1 MINRRI
7 AVCFALFM
15 LFLIFFPISEVHAQ
29 NYYTYTVK
37 IQDNG
42 TAMWKITY
50 FSGSNDPVDTWD
62 SFQTKVYTLI
72 DLASNLTHREMGLD
86 QLEINS
92 TIFAS
97 SKITE
102 YSFLWLNFSTIQRNQ
117 IEFGD
122 VFNVKN
128 FFSQLYGDEQI
139 QIIYPA
145 DCTIKSVTPQPY
157 QNDNASQTLD
167 WARTQ
172 DLTESA
178 TNIILT
184 FSPSGQTNNIS
195 TDWQQ
200 YIAIG
205 ALLIGGA
212 ALSGVGFFL
221 FRRRKNH
228 SIAIVSQIQAES
240 MRHGT
245 EEDKVLNILSLN
257 GGSMRQ
263 SDINEGCKFSKAK
276 TSQLLAALEKK
287 GEITRY
293 KKGRDKIVV
302 LAERVKEKKS

>member
-1 MINRRI
+1 MKNRRI
-7 AVCFALFM
+7 AVCLTIFM
-15 LFLIFFPISEVHAQ
+15 VFFIFVPLSEVHAQ
-29 NYYTYTVK
+29 NYFTYIVK

-42 TAMWKITY
+42 SAMWKITY
-50 FSGSNDPVDTWD
+50 FSGSNDPVDTWEN
-62 SFQTKVYTLI
+62 FQTKVYALV

-86 QLEINS
+86 QLEINT

-102 YSFLWLNFSTIQRNQ
+102 YSFFWLNFSTIQRNQ

-145 DCTIKSVTPQPY
+145 DCIVKSVTPRPY
-157 QNDNASQTLD
+157 QNDNAAQTID

-172 DLTESA
+172 DLTES
-178 TNIILT
+178 TTKVILT
-184 FSPSGQTNNIS
+184 FSPSGETNNIS
-195 TDWQQ
+195 TVWQQ
-200 YIAIG
+200 YIPIG
-205 ALLIGGA
+205 GLLIGVA
-212 ALSGVGFFL
+212 TLSGVGFFV

-228 SIAIVSQIQAES
+228 SIAIVSQIQVES
-240 MRHGT
+240 MRHET
-245 EEDKVLNILSLN
+245 EEDKVLNILNLN

-263 SDINEGCKFSKAK
+263 SDVNEGCKFSKAK
-276 TSQLLAALEKK
+276 TSQLLAVLEKK

-302 LAERVKEKKS
+302 LTERVKEKKS